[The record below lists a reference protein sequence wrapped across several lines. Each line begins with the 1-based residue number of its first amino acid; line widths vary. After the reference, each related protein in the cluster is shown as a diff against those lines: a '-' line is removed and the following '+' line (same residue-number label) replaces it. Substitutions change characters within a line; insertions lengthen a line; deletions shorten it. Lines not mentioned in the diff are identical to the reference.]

1 MKRKII
7 LIILFVLFLLNTVSA
22 SKGENPVD
30 IYVEISGEY
39 EEATIE
45 EGYTLV
51 INYRWMNAE
60 INNGYESKIKVS
72 SEEIDFQQNEY
83 LKENLYQENNPEGK
97 LEILITEDMLLKDSG
112 KIHFE
117 IYEKSEDYSCGKEEL
132 LYFAVDGNRIC
143 LSEEEQHVE
152 NYFQNKEDNKV
163 LLVIGV
169 VVLFFILMCLGYK
182 LIKKC
187 KNFKYSKV
195 EK

>member
-1 MKRKII
+1 MIRKK
-7 LIILFVLFLLNTVSA
+7 LLILFFALFLLNTVSA

-30 IYVEISGEY
+30 IYVEIAGEC
-39 EEATIE
+39 EETSIE

-51 INYRWMNAE
+51 FNYRWMNAE

-117 IYEKSEDYSCGKEEL
+117 IYEKSEVYSCGKEEL

-163 LLVIGV
+163 LLAIGV
-169 VVLFFILMCLGYK
+169 VVLFVLLLCLGCK

>member
-1 MKRKII
+1 MGKRII

-30 IYVEISGEY
+30 IYVEISGEC
-39 EEATIE
+39 EEASIE

-169 VVLFFILMCLGYK
+169 VVLFVLLLYLGCALTK
-182 LIKKC
+182 NIRSMNTLKK
-187 KNFKYSKV
+187 
-195 EK
+195 

>member
-1 MKRKII
+1 MKRKIV
-7 LIILFVLFLLNTVSA
+7 LIILSVLLLLNTASA

-30 IYVEISGEY
+30 IYVEISGEC

-163 LLVIGV
+163 LLAIGV
-169 VVLFFILMCLGYK
+169 VVLFVLLLYLGCALTK
-182 LIKKC
+182 NIRSMNTLKK
-187 KNFKYSKV
+187 
-195 EK
+195 